1 MNMVDTPLLESFKT
15 YMRIFHSA
23 EDDYLMDLL
32 STSELDISALVGGSL
47 SDREVKELV
56 FNRARYAYTG
66 NLEFFYE
73 NFQSRIFDLSLKLN
87 GEELMQDDE
96 STV

>member
-1 MNMVDTPLLESFKT
+1 MVDTQILDSFKT

-32 STSELDISALVGGSL
+32 STSELDILALVGGSL

-66 NLEFFYE
+66 NLEFFYQ
-73 NFQSRIFDLSLKLN
+73 NFQSRIFDLSLRLN

>member
-1 MNMVDTPLLESFKT
+1 MVDTPLLESFKT

-32 STSELDISALVGGSL
+32 STSELDILALVGGSL

-73 NFQSRIFDLSLKLN
+73 NFQSRIFDLSLRLN
-87 GEELMQDDE
+87 GEELTNDE
-96 STV
+96 STI

>member
-1 MNMVDTPLLESFKT
+1 MVDTPLLESFKT

-32 STSELDISALVGGSL
+32 SASELDILALVGGSL
-47 SDREVKELV
+47 LDREVKELV

-73 NFQSRIFDLSLKLN
+73 NFQSRIFDLSLRLN
-87 GEELMQDDE
+87 GEELMNDE

>member
-1 MNMVDTPLLESFKT
+1 MVDTPLLEGFKT

-32 STSELDISALVGGSL
+32 STSELDILALVGGSL

-73 NFQSRIFDLSLKLN
+73 NFQSRIFDLSLRLN
-87 GEELMQDDE
+87 GEELMNDE
-96 STV
+96 STI

>member
-32 STSELDISALVGGSL
+32 STSELDILALVGGSL
-47 SDREVKELV
+47 LDREVKELV

-73 NFQSRIFDLSLKLN
+73 NFQSRIFDLSLRLN
-87 GEELMQDDE
+87 GKELMNDE
-96 STV
+96 STI

>member
-1 MNMVDTPLLESFKT
+1 MVDTPLLESFKT

-32 STSELDISALVGGSL
+32 STSELDILALVGGSL

-73 NFQSRIFDLSLKLN
+73 NFQSRIFDLSLRLN
-87 GEELMQDDE
+87 GEELMQNDE
-96 STV
+96 SSV

>member
-1 MNMVDTPLLESFKT
+1 MVDTPLLESFKT

-32 STSELDISALVGGSL
+32 STSELDILALVGGSML
-47 SDREVKELV
+47 DREVKELV

-73 NFQSRIFDLSLKLN
+73 NFQSRIFDLSLRLN
-87 GEELMQDDE
+87 GEELMNDE
-96 STV
+96 STI

>member
-23 EDDYLMDLL
+23 EDDYLTDLL
-32 STSELDISALVGGSL
+32 GASERDILALVGGNL

-73 NFQSRIFDLSLKLN
+73 NFQSRIFDLSLRLN
-87 GEELMQDDE
+87 GEELINDE
-96 STV
+96 STI

>member
-1 MNMVDTPLLESFKT
+1 MVDTPLLESFKT

-32 STSELDISALVGGSL
+32 STSELDILALVGGSL
-47 SDREVKELV
+47 LDREVKELV

-73 NFQSRIFDLSLKLN
+73 NFQSRIFDLSLRLN
-87 GEELMQDDE
+87 GEELMNDE
-96 STV
+96 STI

>member
-1 MNMVDTPLLESFKT
+1 MVDTSLLESFKT

-32 STSELDISALVGGSL
+32 STSELDILALVGGSL

-73 NFQSRIFDLSLKLN
+73 NFQSRIFDLSLRLN
-87 GEELMQDDE
+87 GEELMHDE
-96 STV
+96 STI

>member
-1 MNMVDTPLLESFKT
+1 MVDTPLLESFKT

>member
-1 MNMVDTPLLESFKT
+1 MVDTPLLESFKT

-32 STSELDISALVGGSL
+32 STSELDILALVGGSL

-73 NFQSRIFDLSLKLN
+73 NFQSRIFDLSLRLN
-87 GEELMQDDE
+87 GEELMNDE
-96 STV
+96 SKI

>member
-1 MNMVDTPLLESFKT
+1 MVDTQILDSFKT

-32 STSELDISALVGGSL
+32 STSELDILALVGGSL
-47 SDREVKELV
+47 LDREVKELV

-73 NFQSRIFDLSLKLN
+73 NFQSRIFDLSLRLN
-87 GEELMQDDE
+87 GEELMNDE
-96 STV
+96 STI

>member
-32 STSELDISALVGGSL
+32 STSELDILALVGGSML
-47 SDREVKELV
+47 DREVKELV

-73 NFQSRIFDLSLKLN
+73 NFQSRIFDLSLRLN
-87 GEELMQDDE
+87 GEELMNDE
-96 STV
+96 STI

>member
-1 MNMVDTPLLESFKT
+1 MVDTPLLESFKT

-32 STSELDISALVGGSL
+32 SASELDILALVGGSL

-73 NFQSRIFDLSLKLN
+73 NFQSRIFDLSLRLN
-87 GEELMQDDE
+87 GEELTNDE

>member
-1 MNMVDTPLLESFKT
+1 MVDTPLLESFKT

-32 STSELDISALVGGSL
+32 STSELDILALVGGSL
-47 SDREVKELV
+47 LDREVKELV
-56 FNRARYAYTG
+56 FNRARYAYAG

-73 NFQSRIFDLSLKLN
+73 NFQSRIFDLSLRLN
-87 GEELMQDDE
+87 GEELMNDE
-96 STV
+96 STI

>member
-1 MNMVDTPLLESFKT
+1 MVDTPLLESFKT

-32 STSELDISALVGGSL
+32 STSELDILALVGGSML
-47 SDREVKELV
+47 DREVKELV

-73 NFQSRIFDLSLKLN
+73 NFQSRIFDLSLRLN
-87 GEELMQDDE
+87 GEELTNDE
-96 STV
+96 STI

>member
-1 MNMVDTPLLESFKT
+1 MVDTPLLESFKT

-32 STSELDISALVGGSL
+32 SASELDILSLVGGSL
-47 SDREVKELV
+47 LDREVKELV

-66 NLEFFYE
+66 NLEFFYD
-73 NFQSRIFDLSLKLN
+73 NFQSRIFDLSLRLN
-87 GEELMQDDE
+87 GKELMNDE
-96 STV
+96 STI

>member
-1 MNMVDTPLLESFKT
+1 MVDTPLLESFKT

-32 STSELDISALVGGSL
+32 STSELDILALVGGSL

-73 NFQSRIFDLSLKLN
+73 NFQSRIFDLSLRLN
-87 GEELMQDDE
+87 GEELMQNDE

>member
-1 MNMVDTPLLESFKT
+1 MVDTPLLESFKT

-23 EDDYLMDLL
+23 EDDYLTDLL
-32 STSELDISALVGGSL
+32 STSELDILALVGGSL

-73 NFQSRIFDLSLKLN
+73 NFQSRIFDLSLRLN
-87 GEELMQDDE
+87 GEELMNDE
-96 STV
+96 STI

>member
-1 MNMVDTPLLESFKT
+1 MVDTPLLESFKT

-32 STSELDISALVGGSL
+32 STSELDILALVGGSL

-73 NFQSRIFDLSLKLN
+73 NFQSRIFDLSLRLN
-87 GEELMQDDE
+87 GEELMNDE
-96 STV
+96 STI

>member
-1 MNMVDTPLLESFKT
+1 MVDTPLLESFKT

-23 EDDYLMDLL
+23 EDDYLMELL
-32 STSELDISALVGGSL
+32 STSELDILALVGGSL

-73 NFQSRIFDLSLKLN
+73 NFQSRIFDLSLRLN
-87 GEELMQDDE
+87 GEELMNDE
-96 STV
+96 SAI

>member
-1 MNMVDTPLLESFKT
+1 MVDTQILDSFKT

-32 STSELDISALVGGSL
+32 SASELDILALVGGSL
-47 SDREVKELV
+47 LDREVKELV

-73 NFQSRIFDLSLKLN
+73 NFQSRIFDLSLRLN
-87 GEELMQDDE
+87 GEELMNDE
-96 STV
+96 STI

>member
-1 MNMVDTPLLESFKT
+1 MVDTPLLESFKT

-32 STSELDISALVGGSL
+32 SASELDILALVGGSL

-73 NFQSRIFDLSLKLN
+73 NFQSRIFDLSLRLN
-87 GEELMQDDE
+87 GEELMNDE
-96 STV
+96 STI

>member
-1 MNMVDTPLLESFKT
+1 MVDTPLLESFKT

-32 STSELDISALVGGSL
+32 SASELDILALVGGSL
-47 SDREVKELV
+47 LDREVKELV

-73 NFQSRIFDLSLKLN
+73 NFQSRIFDLSLRLN
-87 GEELMQDDE
+87 GEELMNDE
-96 STV
+96 STI

>member
-1 MNMVDTPLLESFKT
+1 MVDTPLLESFKT

-23 EDDYLMDLL
+23 EDDYLMELL
-32 STSELDISALVGGSL
+32 SASELDILALVGGSL

-73 NFQSRIFDLSLKLN
+73 NFQSRIFDLSLRLN
-87 GEELMQDDE
+87 GEELTNDE
-96 STV
+96 STI

>member
-1 MNMVDTPLLESFKT
+1 MVDTPLLESFKT

-32 STSELDISALVGGSL
+32 STSELDILALVGGSL

-73 NFQSRIFDLSLKLN
+73 NFQSRIFDLSLRLN
-87 GEELMQDDE
+87 GKELMNDE
-96 STV
+96 STI

>member
-1 MNMVDTPLLESFKT
+1 MVDTQILDSFKT

-32 STSELDISALVGGSL
+32 STSELDILALVGGSL

-66 NLEFFYE
+66 NLEFFYD
-73 NFQSRIFDLSLKLN
+73 NFQSRIFDLSLRLN

>member
-1 MNMVDTPLLESFKT
+1 MVDTPLLESFKT

-32 STSELDISALVGGSL
+32 SASELDILALVGGSL

-73 NFQSRIFDLSLKLN
+73 NFQSRIFDLSLRLN
-87 GEELMQDDE
+87 GEELTNDE
-96 STV
+96 STI

>member
-1 MNMVDTPLLESFKT
+1 MVDTPLLESFKT

-23 EDDYLMDLL
+23 EDGYLMDLL
-32 STSELDISALVGGSL
+32 RTSEIDILALVGGSL
-47 SDREVKELV
+47 LDREVKELV

-73 NFQSRIFDLSLKLN
+73 NFQSRIFDLSLRLN
-87 GEELMQDDE
+87 GEELMNDE
-96 STV
+96 STI